1 MEFCLQKITLSV
13 LVWNNKSTFVT
24 NFLNWFTIQHLTL
37 TCFAGIEAMEEENS
51 DNDDDESLDSQ
62 QNFSQQQDTNRK
74 QVFLYG
80 LIHS

>member
-1 MEFCLQKITLSV
+1 M
-13 LVWNNKSTFVT
+13 
-24 NFLNWFTIQHLTL
+24 IQHLTS
-37 TCFAGIEAMEEENS
+37 TFFAGIEAMEEENS

-62 QNFSQQQDTNRK
+62 KNFSQQQDTNRK